1 MNGQDS
7 KIQKLYMRFELMSN
21 TKISNLLHRQK
32 CHLISFENPL
42 APPASYSISNCI
54 FHLLFIHSHTYSFHN
69 AMKTSCLKGNKR
81 LRQA

>member
-7 KIQKLYMRFELMSN
+7 KIQKLYMRFELMLN

-42 APPASYSISNCI
+42 APPASYSISNC
-54 FHLLFIHSHTYSFHN
+54 
-69 AMKTSCLKGNKR
+69 
-81 LRQA
+81 